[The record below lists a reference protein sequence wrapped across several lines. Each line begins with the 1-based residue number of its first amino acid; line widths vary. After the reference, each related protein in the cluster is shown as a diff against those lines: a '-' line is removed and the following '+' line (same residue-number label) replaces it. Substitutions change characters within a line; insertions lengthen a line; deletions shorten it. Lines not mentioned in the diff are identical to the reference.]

1 MNDLKEKLTEV
12 IAEMEKGNNVPGAW
26 GKVLGQKDE

>member
-26 GKVLGQKDE
+26 GKVSGQRDE